1 MRRFPLG
8 SLIVAASVLAACQ
21 TSDRESAP
29 APAAAG
35 SAGGAATLAEAEQ
48 FIADAE
54 KELGDQWEY
63 ASRVFW
69 IQANFINYDTD
80 WLATRVGAE
89 ETMRSV
95 ALANGTKRFEG
106 LDLPETLERK
116 MNILRTG
123 ITLPAPTREGAAEE
137 LSEISTWLE
146 STYATGEFDV
156 DGKTYD
162 LQAAEQIVDHSRD
175 PAELPRIWEG
185 WRTVS
190 EPMAP
195 RYARM
200 VEIANEGAREL
211 GFKDLAEMW
220 LSNYGMSPAA
230 METEVNRLW
239 TQVSPLYSALHCYVR
254 TRLNDYYGDAV
265 QPDSGPIRADLLG
278 NMWSQQW
285 GNIYDLV
292 APPGSESDLDL
303 TAILQAHHYTPEQ
316 MVRTGEAFF
325 TSLGFD
331 PLPETFWER
340 SLITEPRDR
349 NVECHASAWDLDSK
363 NDVRIKLCAKVD
375 AEDFQTIHHELG
387 HNFYQRAYSGQD
399 VLFRDG
405 AHDGFH
411 EAIGDFVALSIT
423 PEYLREIGLIDEV
436 PDSSADIGLLLRQAL
451 DKIAFLPF
459 GLLVDQWRWRVLR
472 GEVAPDQYNDLWWDL
487 REEYQ
492 GIRPPE
498 ARPAAAFDPG
508 AKYHIPANTPYLRY
522 FLSYVMQF
530 QFHEAACRIAG
541 WQGPLHRCSIYGN
554 EEVGRRFR
562 AMLQMGASRP
572 WPDALEAF
580 TGSREMDGSAIIAYF
595 APLMDYLRAQN
606 AGHTCG
612 W

>member
-1 MRRFPLG
+1 
-8 SLIVAASVLAACQ
+8 
-21 TSDRESAP
+21 
-29 APAAAG
+29 
-35 SAGGAATLAEAEQ
+35 
-48 FIADAE
+48 
-54 KELGDQWEY
+54 
-63 ASRVFW
+63 
-69 IQANFINYDTD
+69 
-80 WLATRVGAE
+80 
-89 ETMRSV
+89 
-95 ALANGTKRFEG
+95 
-106 LDLPETLERK
+106 

-137 LSEISTWLE
+137 LAGISTWLE
-146 STYATGEFDV
+146 STYATGKFEL
-156 DGKTYD
+156 DGKTYNLED
-162 LQAAEQIVDHSRD
+162 AEEVIDHSRD
-175 PAELPRIWEG
+175 PDELERVWEG
-185 WRTVS
+185 WRTIAV
-190 EPMAP
+190 PMAD

-200 VEIANEGAREL
+200 VEIANEGSREL
-211 GFKDLAEMW
+211 GFTDLAEMW
-220 LSNYGMSPAA
+220 LSTYGMSPEA
-230 METEVNRLW
+230 MEAEVDRLW
-239 TQVSPLYSALHCYVR
+239 GQVSPLYEALHCYVR
-254 TRLNDYYGDAV
+254 SRLNGYYGDAV

-278 NMWSQQW
+278 NMWAQQW

-292 APPGSESDLDL
+292 APPGSDSGIDL
-303 TAILQAHHYTPEQ
+303 TAILKAHDYTPEQ

-331 PLPETFWER
+331 PLPQTFWER
-340 SLITEPRDR
+340 SLITRPADRD
-349 NVECHASAWDLDSK
+349 VECHASAWDLDAK
-363 NDVRIKLCAKVD
+363 DDIRIKLCTQVN

-387 HNFYQRAYSGQD
+387 HNFYQRAYSKQD
-399 VLFRDG
+399 ILFRDG

-436 PDSSADIGLLLRQAL
+436 PDASADTALLLQQAL

-472 GEVAPDQYNDLWWDL
+472 GEVEPAQYNALWWQL
-487 REEYQ
+487 RERYQ

-498 ARPAAAFDPG
+498 ARPDSAFDPG

-530 QFHEAACRIAG
+530 QFHEAACRIAN

-562 AMLQMGASRP
+562 AMLELGQSRP

-580 TGSREMDGSAIIAYF
+580 TGTRNMDGSAIIAYF
-595 APLMDYLRAQN
+595 APLMDYLREQN
-606 AGHTCG
+606 AGHECG